1 MSAARAPKP
10 GDVLGGKYRVER
22 VLGSGGM
29 GVVVAA
35 KHIELGQRVALK
47 FMLKEA
53 MVDPSHAERFLREAK
68 ASVQLKSV
76 HTARVLDVG
85 KLKNGE
91 PFMVMEY
98 LEGRDLDEELKQKGP
113 LPPHVSCNFILQ
125 AAEALAEAHGL
136 GMIHRDVKLK
146 NLFLT
151 TTVDGRPLVKV
162 LDFGLAKQ
170 TGIGNGDV
178 SLTATSSVFGSP
190 QYMSPEQMRSAK
202 DVDTRSDIWSLGVCL
217 YELLTGRVPFDAGG
231 VAEICAMVL
240 KDPVPPPSRWV
251 RGLPADLEA
260 VVLKCLEKD
269 PRVRFQT
276 VAELAFALEAYAA
289 EEGSARRILHVME
302 TAQKVDIPTLMTDP
316 SHMSGDEGRGRT
328 MAAFSTGAQTTR
340 NTRPPWV
347 LIGVS
352 SGLFMAVVTLFIAM
366 AVTGKLSR
374 SPATSATQSAPA
386 TEVTPLTPVP
396 VPSPVPSP
404 GSTTTPEPTGTVIG
418 ASAEPATT
426 VATAGTAHLAKPN
439 AGARP
444 VAGAGQGAPPPSKP
458 NVAPKPTGA
467 SPPQQPTAKTTATAT
482 PPPKPTATGTDPGGR
497 F

>member
-1 MSAARAPKP
+1 MSAVRAPKS
-10 GDVLGGKYRVER
+10 GEVLGGKYRVER

-47 FMLKEA
+47 LMLKEA
-53 MVDPSHAERFLREAK
+53 LSDPSHAERFLREAK

-98 LEGRDLDEELKQKGP
+98 LEGRDLDEELRQKGP
-113 LPPHVSCNFILQ
+113 LPPHVACDFILQ

-170 TGIGNGDV
+170 TGIGADV

-240 KDPVPPPSRWV
+240 KDPVAPPSRWV

-269 PRVRFQT
+269 PRMRFQT

-302 TAQKVDIPTLMTDP
+302 TAQKVDMPTIMTDRI
-316 SHMSGDEGRGRT
+316 GDDGRGRT

-340 NTRPPWV
+340 TGRPPWV

-352 SGLFMAVVTLFIAM
+352 SGLFCAVVTLFIAM
-366 AVTGKLSR
+366 ALTGRLGRK
-374 SPATSATQSAPA
+374 PTTAATQSVPA
-386 TEVTPLTPVP
+386 TNEITPVP
-396 VPSPVPSP
+396 PPIPSVPA
-404 GSTTTPEPTGTVIG
+404 TPEPTGTVLG
-418 ASAEPATT
+418 ASDPTAPTATPVSTIAAAHPTGAKPSTPARP
-426 VATAGTAHLAKPN
+426 TAGGQSPAKPI
-439 AGARP
+439 
-444 VAGAGQGAPPPSKP
+444 VAA
-458 NVAPKPTGA
+458 KPTGA
-467 SPPQQPTAKTTATAT
+467 PPQPTTKPIVTT
-482 PPPKPTATGTDPGGR
+482 PPAKPTATDPGGR

>member
-1 MSAARAPKP
+1 
-10 GDVLGGKYRVER
+10 
-22 VLGSGGM
+22 
-29 GVVVAA
+29 
-35 KHIELGQRVALK
+35 
-47 FMLKEA
+47 
-53 MVDPSHAERFLREAK
+53 
-68 ASVQLKSV
+68 V

-98 LEGRDLDEELKQKGP
+98 LDGRDLDEELRQRGP
-113 LPPHVSCNFILQ
+113 LPPHVACDFILQ

-170 TGIGNGDV
+170 TGVGGDV

-240 KDPVPPPSRWV
+240 KDPVTPPSRWV

-260 VVLKCLEKD
+260 VILKCLEKD

-289 EEGSARRILHVME
+289 DEGSARRILHVME
-302 TAQKVDIPTLMTDP
+302 TAQKVDIPTIMTDP
-316 SHMSGDEGRGRT
+316 GGEDGRHRT
-328 MAAFSTGAQTTR
+328 MAAFSTGAQTSRTS
-340 NTRPPWV
+340 RPPWV

-352 SGLFMAVVTLFIAM
+352 SGLFLAVVSLVLAM
-366 AVTGKLSR
+366 AITGKLKKP
-374 SPATSATQSAPA
+374 PATAATQTIPS
-386 TEVTPLTPVP
+386 TSEVAPVP
-396 VPSPVPSP
+396 VPSQLPV
-404 GSTTTPEPTGTVIG
+404 GTEATGTVIG
-418 ASAEPATT
+418 ASPTPEPT
-426 VATAGTAHLAKPN
+426 ATAVSTNAAAPAHTAKSSPVRPPTTGQAPAKPT
-439 AGARP
+439 AASKP
-444 VAGAGQGAPPPSKP
+444 TGAPPPP
-458 NVAPKPTGA
+458 AKPT
-467 SPPQQPTAKTTATAT
+467 TTAGTPAT
-482 PPPKPTATGTDPGGR
+482 KPDPGAHM
-497 F
+497 

>member
-1 MSAARAPKP
+1 MTALRVKP

-85 KLKNGE
+85 KLRNGE

-98 LEGRDLDEELKQKGP
+98 LDGRDLDEELRQKGP
-113 LPPHVSCNFILQ
+113 LPPHVACNYVLQ
-125 AAEALAEAHGL
+125 SAEALAEAHGL

-151 TTVDGRPLVKV
+151 KTVDGRDLVKV

-170 TGIGNGDV
+170 TGVGGDV

-202 DVDTRSDIWSLGVCL
+202 DVDSRSDIWSLGVCL

-240 KDPVPPPSRWV
+240 KDPVPPPSRYV
-251 RGLPADLEA
+251 RGIPADLEA

-269 PRVRFQT
+269 PRIRFQT

-302 TAQKVDIPTLMTDP
+302 TAQKVDIPTMMSDP
-316 SHMSGDEGRGRT
+316 PMGAIDEGGGRT
-328 MAAFSTGAQTTR
+328 MAAFSSGAGTTR
-340 NTRPPWV
+340 ASRPPWI

-352 SGLFMAVVTLFIAM
+352 SGLFFAVVTLVITMAAM
-366 AVTGKLSR
+366 GKFAKKPTVAQGSASTQAVPS
-374 SPATSATQSAPA
+374 A
-386 TEVTPLTPVP
+386 TEVAPP
-396 VPSPVPSP
+396 VPSLP
-404 GSTTTPEPTGTVIG
+404 GSTVEP
-418 ASAEPATT
+418 
-426 VATAGTAHLAKPN
+426 AGTASGAPDPTGAGAGTGVVSTPATHPAAKPN
-439 AGARP
+439 PGRPPTVSQTGA
-444 VAGAGQGAPPPSKP
+444 AAKPP
-458 NVAPKPTGA
+458 ATKPTGA
-467 SPPQQPTAKTTATAT
+467 TTPQPAGKPPTTASPPTAK
-482 PPPKPTATGTDPGGR
+482 PTGTNDPGGH